1 MAAQDIILYRYPHSA
16 WSTRVELHLALRGI
30 KYKQC
35 VRIPSHIYADYVHR
49 THQAKRYLVDATSDY
64 ATP

>member
-1 MAAQDIILYRYPHSA
+1 MSGQDIILYRYPHSA

-35 VRIPSHIYADYVHR
+35 VRLSPIDLTFGSYIQLTHIFF
-49 THQAKRYLVDATSDY
+49 
-64 ATP
+64 